1 MASTMERIVNILFN
15 RDDLIKMKKIDNIN
29 VKKISVTRKLKV
41 IHGERLTQ
49 CHNDCNDV
57 HNYK

>member
-1 MASTMERIVNILFN
+1 MERIVNILFN

-29 VKKISVTRKLKV
+29 VKKISITRKLKV

>member
-29 VKKISVTRKLKV
+29 VKKISITRKLK
-41 IHGERLTQ
+41 
-49 CHNDCNDV
+49 
-57 HNYK
+57 